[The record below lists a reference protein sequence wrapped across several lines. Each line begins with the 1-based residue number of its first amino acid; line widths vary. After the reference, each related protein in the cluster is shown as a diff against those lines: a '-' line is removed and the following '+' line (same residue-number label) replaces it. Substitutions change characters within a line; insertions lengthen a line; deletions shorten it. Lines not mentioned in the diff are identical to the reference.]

1 MAAAGTETTG
11 TTGAGNPLDRAR
23 EALARLSNRQK
34 VVLMVSIAAVIALL
48 VAAATLLRQSEFRIL
63 FSNITERDG
72 GAIIA
77 SLEQMNIPFKFN
89 ESGSAILVPS
99 NRVHDVRLRLASQ
112 GLPRGGAVGFELMES
127 QKFGISQ
134 FAEQVN
140 YQRGLEGELSRTI
153 QSVAAVQAARVHLAI
168 PKPSVF
174 MREELKPSASV
185 MLNLYPGRSL
195 DAAQIAGI
203 QNLVA
208 ASVPQLA
215 ASSVTL
221 LDQSGTLLSQMKSKL
236 LEAGLDPTQVK
247 YIQEGIYVV
256 SCGTGGGLV
265 VLRGRRCQG
274 RTKSGRSRTLDIAA
288 PSLTLPPGRG
298 RQPAALGMEDN
309 SGLPSL
315 DRFPMIET
323 LFTQALGLVAP
334 WQVDQVIFTPEAG
347 RIDFQVTFSAAV
359 HACPACRTAA
369 QPLHD
374 RLARSW
380 RHLDFFQYEA
390 HLHAAVPR
398 VACAV
403 CDKVTQ
409 IPVPWARE
417 GSRFTLLFEA
427 LTLMLAP
434 TMSVL
439 AAGRLLRVRSRRL
452 WRVIEHHVNK
462 ARAKESHAE
471 VRAIGV
477 DETASKRG
485 QTYITV
491 FHDLD
496 KPRLLFA
503 TPGRDKATLGMFAT
517 DLTEHGGQPSAI
529 THVSMDMSGSFQAG
543 AAEHFPE
550 AEVCFDRFHVVAL
563 GSTALDEVRRA
574 EVKSEPELKGTRWSL
589 HKKPADWT
597 IKQTQTMHWLQRSNL
612 KTARA
617 WRIKEALRAIYATAK
632 TPDEA
637 KPLLKRWL
645 SWACRCRLEPFKR
658 LGRTIT
664 KHLPG
669 VLNGFESGK
678 HNGRVEAMNR
688 ALQEARARARGYR
701 RVDNFIAMAYLI
713 AGKLIHLPVSPFVPF
728 RPVPHETT

>member
-1 MAAAGTETTG
+1 MDFSDKCQIIADINDEVKVLHPLLRDTFRHMDGVTEVEYTHGTNEK
-11 TTGAGNPLDRAR
+11 GADLIITRFDSALGRSHQVGVIAKRGKIVSSLDDIYRQIEECQMPR
-23 EALARLSNRQK
+23 KILGGSTEARLSEVW
-34 VVLMVSIAAVIALL
+34 VVNTSTISNNAKDKINHKYGGQRVEFISGEKLAEL
-48 VAAATLLRQSEFRIL
+48 VDKHAPYFWHDISSDIGSYLADLSRKLTHR
-63 FSNITERDG
+63 ERDLTILG
-72 GAIIA
+72 G
-77 SLEQMNIPFKFN
+77 LGCDDF
-89 ESGSAILVPS
+89 
-99 NRVHDVRLRLASQ
+99 
-112 GLPRGGAVGFELMES
+112 
-127 QKFGISQ
+127 
-134 FAEQVN
+134 
-140 YQRGLEGELSRTI
+140 
-153 QSVAAVQAARVHLAI
+153 
-168 PKPSVF
+168 
-174 MREELKPSASV
+174 
-185 MLNLYPGRSL
+185 
-195 DAAQIAGI
+195 
-203 QNLVA
+203 
-208 ASVPQLA
+208 
-215 ASSVTL
+215 
-221 LDQSGTLLSQMKSKL
+221 
-236 LEAGLDPTQVK
+236 
-247 YIQEGIYVV
+247 YVV

-298 RQPAALGMEDN
+298 RQPAA
-309 SGLPSL
+309 SAWRTIAAFPSL

-334 WQVDQVIFTPEAG
+334 WQVDQVTFTPEAG
-347 RIDFQVTFSAAV
+347 RIDFQVTFSAAS
-359 HACPACRTAA
+359 HACPACGAAA

-390 HLHAAVPR
+390 HLHAEVPR
-398 VACAV
+398 VACAG
-403 CDKVTQ
+403 CGKVTQ

-452 WRVIEHHVNK
+452 WRVIEHHVAK
-462 ARAKESHAE
+462 RAPRKVHAE

-637 KPLLKRWL
+637 KPLFKRWL
-645 SWACRCRLEPFKR
+645 SWASRCRLEPFKR

-701 RVDNFIAMAYLI
+701 RVENFIAMAYLI